1 VLLIGIA
8 FAKRK
13 VGRLQSKTVKA
24 CEQSESIMMPVSES
38 PIFDSTEGQVIKHW

>member
-24 CEQSESIMMPVSES
+24 CEQSESIMASCRNRP
-38 PIFDSTEGQVIKHW
+38 PFDSTEGQVIKHW